1 MRMFVRVFII
11 TMRQHLLTPP
21 SIPPFPHTNQ
31 LEKFAKL
38 LLAMEIRSTQKY
50 WHMRNATTMYDPDF
64 AANKMVGVVGGLDAT
79 CHTWFGEKFEFVVRA
94 VGACVRFIFGG
105 WVGG

>member
-1 MRMFVRVFII
+1 MDTCIHPI
-11 TMRQHLLTPP
+11 AHTTTPQN
-21 SIPPFPHTNQ
+21 HTHTHNHNTQTPIHTQ

-38 LLAMEIRSTQKY
+38 LLAMEIRSTKKY

-79 CHTWFGEKFEFVVRA
+79 CHTWFGEKFEFVVR
-94 VGACVRFIFGG
+94 FGM
-105 WVGG
+105 